1 MTRRIIFGILACA
14 MLSATVA
21 VSGPNSAPP
30 KFTFAEEVT
39 IARNDA
45 LNELLPLNP
54 WGVRKILD
62 TMAAVKER
70 PAQPK
75 TPRYRD
81 VFGGDSAPQDSLRL
95 DPQKNPDLD
104 ILFQRASPEAAYDLF
119 QILKQVG
126 RQSVAK

>member
-1 MTRRIIFGILACA
+1 MIRKISLAIVA
-14 MLSATVA
+14 AAALFA
-21 VSGPNSAPP
+21 VSPASGSDKAPL
-30 KFTFAEEVT
+30 KFSFAEEVV

-54 WGVRKILD
+54 LGVRKILD
-62 TMAAVKER
+62 AMTAFKQQ
-70 PAQPK
+70 PAGPK

-81 VFGGDSAPQDSLRL
+81 VFGTDGAPKESLRL
-95 DPQKNPDLD
+95 DPLKNPDLD

-126 RQSVAK
+126 RQSVAN

>member
-1 MTRRIIFGILACA
+1 MIRTLILAIVAAAVLLAAPPA
-14 MLSATVA
+14 MASDK
-21 VSGPNSAPP
+21 APP
-30 KFTFAEEVT
+30 KFSFAEEVI

-62 TMAAVKER
+62 TLAAVKQQ
-70 PAQPK
+70 PAGPK

-81 VFGGDSAPQDSLRL
+81 VFGTDGAPKESLRL
-95 DPQKNPDLD
+95 DPLKNPDLD

-126 RQSVAK
+126 KQSVAN